1 MSLDTPFPVVR
12 PAVDPRGR
20 NSDCA
25 TFMPYN
31 RDTQRSP
38 RFPEDGALVP
48 STAFAKDAARHRV
61 RAHGTRFHTHTTR
74 LPVSSESRSAL
85 DLPALH
91 GATAFPFAEEAVTYS
106 RFF

>member
-1 MSLDTPFPVVR
+1 MSRDTPFPVVR

-20 NSDCA
+20 NSDRA

-74 LPVSSESRSAL
+74 LPVSSESQSAL
-85 DLPALH
+85 GLPALH
-91 GATAFPFAEEAVTYS
+91 GATAFPSAEEAVTYS